1 MNKNS
6 SRIFP
11 RKTVTALDKFDVIR
25 NTINEINEDLSL
37 NKTKN
42 IISKEMML
50 HIGKDSTLDKEL
62 YDHDPFIHT
71 IKNRISSSDNKIH
84 LNNNY

>member
-1 MNKNS
+1 MNKFN
-6 SRIFP
+6 
-11 RKTVTALDKFDVIR
+11 VIR
-25 NTINEINEDLSL
+25 NTINEINEELPL

-42 IISKEMML
+42 IISKEMIQ

>member
-1 MNKNS
+1 MNKCN
-6 SRIFP
+6 
-11 RKTVTALDKFDVIR
+11 VIR
-25 NTINEINEDLSL
+25 NTINEINEELPL

-42 IISKEMML
+42 IISKEMIQ